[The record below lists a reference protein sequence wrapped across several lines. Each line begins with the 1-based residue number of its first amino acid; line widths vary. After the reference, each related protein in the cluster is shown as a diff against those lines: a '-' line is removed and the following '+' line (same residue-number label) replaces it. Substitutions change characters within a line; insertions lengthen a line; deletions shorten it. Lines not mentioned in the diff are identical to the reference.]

1 MEMTQDLVEWI
12 GLIAGTCTTLSFV
25 PQLITVFRH
34 RSARDISYGW
44 LAVFTTGVIFWLW
57 YGLLLLSVPVI
68 LANAVTLSLLVVLI
82 ALKVKYDREARP
94 RDEDV

>member
-1 MEMTQDLVEWI
+1 MTQDLVEWI

-25 PQLITVFRH
+25 PQLLTVFRN
-34 RSARDISYGW
+34 RSARDISYTW
-44 LAVFTTGVIFWLW
+44 LAVFTTGIVFWLW

-82 ALKVKYDREARP
+82 ALKVKYDREARE
-94 RDEDV
+94 RGKDA